1 MAGHS
6 PSKTG
11 VNALMSRPSTSYLL
25 KCSKDVDA
33 RHKAGHDTV
42 ERPRF
47 ARPGRTSLIQLFIPS
62 ENAALVERNAPVRSK
77 ISRDVFALRDAIAD
91 ADETRRLAL
100 DALDCIRKRIAQTF
114 DQLKHRQIGVR
125 EFAPE
130 QPGTAAAR
138 QHGFKIAEIF
148 RRPLV

>member
-11 VNALMSRPSTSYLL
+11 VNALMSRLSTSYLL

-47 ARPGRTSLIQLFIPS
+47 ARPGRASLIQLFISS
-62 ENAALVERNAPVRSK
+62 ENPALVERNAPLRSE
-77 ISRDVFALRDAIAD
+77 ISRDALALRDAVAD
-91 ADETRRLAL
+91 ADKLGRLAL
-100 DALDCIRKRIAQTF
+100 DALDGVGKR
-114 DQLKHRQIGVR
+114 
-125 EFAPE
+125 
-130 QPGTAAAR
+130 
-138 QHGFKIAEIF
+138 
-148 RRPLV
+148 